1 MSEVTAKGK
10 DKEDKVEKLTVATA
24 KKDDKL
30 MKKIKKL
37 EKKEQAK
44 WVKAYV
50 KAYNAA
56 VADGDTEK
64 KAAKAAEKAAF
75 EAAPKDGGKG
85 KKASGSLKSA
95 YVADR
100 ELLAEAGEEVPAES
114 VDDFMMWCEA
124 SGITFTAEEDMEIEF
139 TDEEKA
145 ILGKATKAVIVEK
158 DGTFTVTIETDNE
171 EDGMVEISVAEG
183 DDLGEEMEDMAE
195 GVIDEG
201 VEEDVPTEEEGA

>member
-1 MSEVTAKGK
+1 MSDVIAKGK
-10 DKEDKVEKLTVATA
+10 DKEDKVDKIKAADV
-24 KKDDKL
+24 KKDEKL
-30 MKKIKKL
+30 MKKIDKFESKD
-37 EKKEQAK
+37 QTK

-50 KAYNAA
+50 KAYNTA

-75 EAAPKDGGKG
+75 AEVPKDSGKG
-85 KKASGSLKSA
+85 KKDKKASGSIKSA
-95 YVADR
+95 YIADR

-124 SGITFTAEEDMEIEF
+124 SGITFTAEENMEIEF

-145 ILGKATKAVIVEK
+145 ILGKATKAIIEEK
-158 DGTFTVTIETDNE
+158 DGSFIVTIETDNE

-183 DDLGEEMEDMAE
+183 DDLEEEMEDMSE
-195 GVIDEG
+195 EIIDEG
-201 VEEDVPTEEEGA
+201 VEEVPEEGE

>member
-10 DKEDKVEKLTVATA
+10 DKEDKVEKLTVANA
-24 KKDDKL
+24 KKDEKL
-30 MKKIKKL
+30 MKKIDKL
-37 EKKEQAK
+37 EKKDQTK

-75 EAAPKDGGKG
+75 VEVPKDGGKG
-85 KKASGSLKSA
+85 KKASGSIKSA
-95 YVADR
+95 YVSDR

-124 SGITFTAEEDMEIEF
+124 SGITFTAKDEMEIEF

-145 ILGKATKAVIVEK
+145 ILGKATKAIIVEK
-158 DGTFTVTIETDNE
+158 DGSFVVTIETDDE
-171 EDGMVEISVAEG
+171 EDGLVEISVSEG
-183 DDLGEEMEDMAE
+183 EDLGEEMEDMAE
-195 GVIDEG
+195 EVLEEG
-201 VEEDVPTEEEGA
+201 VEEVPEVPEEGE